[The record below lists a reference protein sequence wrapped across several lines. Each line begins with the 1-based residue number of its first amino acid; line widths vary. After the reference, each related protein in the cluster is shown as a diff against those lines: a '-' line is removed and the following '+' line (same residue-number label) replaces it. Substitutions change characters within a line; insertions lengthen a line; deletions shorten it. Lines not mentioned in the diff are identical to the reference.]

1 MLPRRREASTRNRNG
16 DPVMAANLVSNT
28 PELISACRRL
38 RAADYVAVD
47 TEFIRDNTYWPR
59 LCLVQVADEAGAIAI
74 DPLGKDLDLKPFL
87 ELLTDESVL
96 KVFHAARQDVEIF
109 HLLGAMPAPLF
120 DTQLAAMVCGFG
132 DAAGYETLVKRL
144 LGHAV
149 DKSSRLSDWSRRP
162 LSERQIRYALD
173 DVVHLRGVY
182 AELAR
187 RLRDS
192 GRERWLAEEL
202 ALLTDPETYANPPE
216 EAWRRIRSRSA
227 KPRHM
232 AVLRELAAWRERAAQ
247 ARDRPRNRV
256 LRDEALAEIAAH
268 PPRSA
273 ADLKRMRGLPKGLP
287 TRADGETIA
296 RIVADVM
303 ALPEGDLPK
312 PEARSRPNKGKAP
325 LVELLKVL
333 LKAKCEEH
341 GVAPKLVATG
351 DDLERIAAGDKH
363 GIPSLTGWR
372 RGLFGEDALRLT
384 RGEVALTADS
394 RGIRL
399 IGAAPPD
406 GGGPA

>member
-1 MLPRRREASTRNRNG
+1 
-16 DPVMAANLVSNT
+16 MAVNLVTRT
-28 PELISACRRL
+28 PELAAACRRL

-47 TEFIRDNTYWPR
+47 TEFMRDNTYWPR
-59 LCLVQVADEAGAIAI
+59 LCLVQVAGEDEEFAI
-74 DPLGKDLDLKPFL
+74 DPLGDDLDLRPFL

-144 LGHAV
+144 LGHAI

-162 LSERQIRYALD
+162 LTEQQLRYALD

-187 RLRDS
+187 RLRES

-202 ALLTDPETYANPPE
+202 ALLTDPETYENPPE
-216 EAWRRIRSRSA
+216 EAWRRIKSRSA

-232 AVLRELAAWRERAAQ
+232 AILRELAAWRERAAQ

-268 PPRSA
+268 PPRNA
-273 ADLKRMRGLPKGLP
+273 TDLTRMRGSPKGLA

-296 RIVADVM
+296 RIVSEVM
-303 ALPEGDLPK
+303 SIPDGELPR
-312 PEARSRPNKGKAP
+312 PEVRSRPNRSKGP
-325 LVELLKVL
+325 VIELLKVL
-333 LKAKCEEH
+333 LKAKCEKH
-341 GVAPKLVATG
+341 GVAQKLVATT
-351 DDLERIAAGDKH
+351 DDLERIAAGDER
-363 GIPSLTGWR
+363 GVSPLTGWR
-372 RGLFGEDALRLT
+372 REIFGEDALRLT
-384 RGEVALTADS
+384 RGEIALTADS
-394 RGIRL
+394 SGVRL

-406 GGGPA
+406 GG

>member
-1 MLPRRREASTRNRNG
+1 MLAPRRETSTRRNS
-16 DPVMAANLVSNT
+16 DPIMAANLVTRT
-28 PELISACRRL
+28 PELASACRRL
-38 RAADYVAVD
+38 RAADYIAVD

-59 LCLVQVADEAGAIAI
+59 LCLVQVASEDEEIAI
-74 DPLGKDLDLKPFL
+74 DPLGGDLDLKPFL
-87 ELLTDESVL
+87 ELLTDENVL
-96 KVFHAARQDVEIF
+96 KVFHAARQDIEIF

-144 LGHAV
+144 LGHAI

-162 LSERQIRYALD
+162 LTERQLRYALD

-187 RLRDS
+187 RLRKS

-232 AVLRELAAWRERAAQ
+232 AILRELAAWRERAA
-247 ARDRPRNRV
+247 RSRNRPRNRV

-268 PPRSA
+268 PPKNA
-273 ADLKRMRGLPKGLP
+273 TDLTRMRGSPKGLA

-296 RIVADVM
+296 RIVSEVM
-303 ALPEGDLPK
+303 SMPDEALPK
-312 PEARSRPNKGKAP
+312 PEARPRQNRGRGP

-341 GVAPKLVATG
+341 GVAQKLVATV
-351 DDLERIAAGDKH
+351 DDLERIAAG
-363 GIPSLTGWR
+363 GERGVPPLTGWR
-372 RGLFGEDALRLT
+372 REVFGEDALRLT

-394 RGIRL
+394 SGIRL
-399 IGAAPPD
+399 IGSAPPD
-406 GGGPA
+406 GGRT